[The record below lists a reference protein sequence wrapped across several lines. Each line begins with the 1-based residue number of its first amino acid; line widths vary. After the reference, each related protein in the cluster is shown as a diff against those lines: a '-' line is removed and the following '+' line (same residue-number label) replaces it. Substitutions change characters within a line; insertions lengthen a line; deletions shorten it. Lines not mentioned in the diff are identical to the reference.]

1 MHFKTSPVKGLQELA
16 QAPGS
21 SIVPRVKLAPALA
34 LVALAACQRH
44 RGHASAGSATSGS
57 AAALVEPP
65 GLTVMMQGSPPRQL
79 LRYHATTG
87 ASIAYE
93 LDLDSHLSAG
103 IDAASSMAL
112 QMAQTVESAAPGGPM
127 RLRTT
132 VRDAVLHGDGQQPL
146 PTSAVHQVEQM
157 KDMAVVTTI
166 AADGTVQATQVEAG
180 GKDLAAPVMDQLEA
194 VARQLQQVAMTLPAV
209 PLGVGATWQ
218 TRYGVDQGGLRLDVI
233 STIQVTAIAGDR
245 ITFEDN
251 EEMRAPDQRVTLD
264 GATLDASGIAG
275 TAHGTGTLD
284 LATLAMTRDYEAELH
299 ANMAAGSEA
308 ATPVTMRV
316 KLKIAPQ

>member
-1 MHFKTSPVKGLQELA
+1 
-16 QAPGS
+16 
-21 SIVPRVKLAPALA
+21 VKLAPALA

-44 RGHASAGSATSGS
+44 RAPAGSGSARPATAGSGGAAAGSA
-57 AAALVEPP
+57 EPP
-65 GLTVMMQGSPPRQL
+65 GLIVMAEGSAPRQV

-87 ASIAYE
+87 ASVAYE

-132 VRDAVLHGDGQQPL
+132 VRDAVLHGDGKIPL
-146 PTSAVHQVEQM
+146 PTSATNQVAQM
-157 KDMAVVTTI
+157 KGMAVVTTI
-166 AADGTVQATQVEAG
+166 AADGTVPATQVEAG
-180 GKDLAAPVMDQLEA
+180 GKDLATPVMDQLEA
-194 VARQLQQVAMTLPAV
+194 VSRQLQQVAMTLPAV
-209 PLGVGATWQ
+209 PVGVGATWQ
-218 TRYGVDQGGLRLDVI
+218 TRHGIDQGGLRLDVM
-233 STIQVTAIAGDR
+233 STIQITAIAGDR

-251 EEMRAPDQRVTLD
+251 EEMRAPDQHVTLE
-264 GATLDASGIAG
+264 GSTLEASGIAG
-275 TAHGTGTLD
+275 TAHGTGTID
-284 LATLAMTRDYEAELH
+284 LATLAMTRDYQAELH

-316 KLKIAPQ
+316 QLKITPQ